1 MSEHWNIVKSN
12 PNSNQAYLSPI
23 EPKQPQKKYEGIQF
37 RPEIE
42 DSLSQWVNLKNIS
55 KL

>member
-1 MSEHWNIVKSN
+1 MSKHWNIVKSN

-23 EPKQPQKKYEGIQF
+23 LPKQPEKKCEG
-37 RPEIE
+37 PENE
-42 DSLSQWVNLKNIS
+42 DSLSQWVNLKNIL